1 MRGYFYKRLN
11 FRTNVFGEKYYL
23 DFTPKANYYFFDKNG
38 IPLVSYN
45 NNNIYFPVTV
55 INYFIGMLDSN
66 KFTINELKILAS
78 FIKQHLNKD
87 GFLLRHD
94 FEEKNWN
101 NKPIWYSN
109 LPHAMLF
116 SLLIR
121 INIRIDIEKYLGK
134 DLNFFYNS
142 LFSKKIFD
150 KENFIFVEYPSISS
164 QPLNGQMFGL
174 FAVYDAY
181 QNQLE
186 VKVNFVKAINST
198 LILLKKQITFFGW
211 TMYNENRLASPFYH
225 FLHISQFKVCEKI
238 DSRFAKYRYKAQFAL
253 IFYPF
258 VIIYKLYKKFL

>member
-94 FEEKNWN
+94 FEEK
-101 NKPIWYSN
+101 IGITN
-109 LPHAMLF
+109 LF
-116 SLLIR
+116 
-121 INIRIDIEKYLGK
+121 GTV
-134 DLNFFYNS
+134 
-142 LFSKKIFD
+142 IFLM
-150 KENFIFVEYPSISS
+150 
-164 QPLNGQMFGL
+164 QCCL
-174 FAVYDAY
+174 VY
-181 QNQLE
+181 
-186 VKVNFVKAINST
+186 
-198 LILLKKQITFFGW
+198 
-211 TMYNENRLASPFYH
+211 
-225 FLHISQFKVCEKI
+225 
-238 DSRFAKYRYKAQFAL
+238 
-253 IFYPF
+253 
-258 VIIYKLYKKFL
+258 